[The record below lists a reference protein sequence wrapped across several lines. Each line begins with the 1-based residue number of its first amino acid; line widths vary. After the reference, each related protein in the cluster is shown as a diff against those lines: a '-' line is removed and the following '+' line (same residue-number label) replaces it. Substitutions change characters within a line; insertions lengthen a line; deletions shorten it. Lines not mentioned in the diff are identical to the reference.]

1 MMPVFVRESLQPPR
15 SHSVK
20 DVAVEEPFEEAKE
33 QVHRQKRRDERGH
46 ASGELARP
54 QLGKERMIAGK
65 QKHELKKGEKRK
77 AQDGKATPM
86 AMCHGARVRRTVVSS
101 GASAAQ
107 PAPASDEA
115 SVAISRAQR
124 NRNTPPPDYFLN
136 KSLASKL
143 SPSVRCA
150 KVSRSSSGSRRSTS
164 SSSGNSEGAR

>member
-1 MMPVFVRESLQPPR
+1 RHERVGWKGRARVLRLVRDRVFVQNESIRALLDRPQANGSEAVMMPVFVRESLQPPR

-77 AQDGKATPM
+77 AQDGKATPI

-107 PAPASDEA
+107 PAR
-115 SVAISRAQR
+115 RATKR
-124 NRNTPPPDYFLN
+124 
-136 KSLASKL
+136 
-143 SPSVRCA
+143 VW
-150 KVSRSSSGSRRSTS
+150 RSAERKK
-164 SSSGNSEGAR
+164 